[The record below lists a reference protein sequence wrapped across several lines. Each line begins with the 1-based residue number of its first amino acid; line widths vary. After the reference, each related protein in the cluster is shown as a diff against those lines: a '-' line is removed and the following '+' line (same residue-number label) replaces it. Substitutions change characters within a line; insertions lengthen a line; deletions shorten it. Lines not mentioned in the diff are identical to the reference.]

1 MRTEL
6 DEEETGALELARKA
20 ANNAYCPYSKFPV
33 GACVLTDKGVFSGC
47 NIENASYGL
56 SICAERVALFKA
68 VSEGASVIHC
78 LAVCCQN
85 AGEQDPIGTKMP
97 CGACRQAMSEF
108 MSQASRVII
117 DGAGVWLISELLPQA
132 FLLDESHFIKQ

>member
-6 DEEETGALELARKA
+6 DEQETEALELARKA
-20 ANNAYCPYSKFPV
+20 ADNAYCPYSNFPV

-68 VSEGASVIHC
+68 VSEGATVIHC
-78 LAVCCQN
+78 IAVCCKK
-85 AGEQDPIGTKMP
+85 AGVQDPVGTKMP

-108 MSQASRVII
+108 ISQDSRVII
-117 DGAGVWLISELLPQA
+117 DGAGVWLLAELLPQA
-132 FLLDESHFIKQ
+132 FELGASHFIKQ